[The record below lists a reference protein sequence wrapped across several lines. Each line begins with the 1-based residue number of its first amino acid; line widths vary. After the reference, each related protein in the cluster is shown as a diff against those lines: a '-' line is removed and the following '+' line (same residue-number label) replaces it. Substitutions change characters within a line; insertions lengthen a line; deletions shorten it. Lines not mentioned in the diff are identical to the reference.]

1 MSPSP
6 LLLSTSPS
14 RRGGASTKKPS
25 WEMSTTGH
33 PLSDLSNLLTPF
45 TTSSLPNT
53 SHLISPAFEPGATPG
68 LPTRDH
74 LLALYASLT
83 SYDPRRGDEVAWGAA
98 FNLFRLAAV
107 CQGIAARHA
116 VRQAS
121 SAKAAVHAAE
131 RGPLAEVAWALAPRK
146 EGANKARL

>member
-1 MSPSP
+1 
-6 LLLSTSPS
+6 
-14 RRGGASTKKPS
+14 
-25 WEMSTTGH
+25 MSTTGH

-45 TTSSLPNT
+45 TTSSLPQS
-53 SHLISPAFEPGATPG
+53 SHLLSPAFEPGRTPG

-74 LLALYASLT
+74 LIALYASLT
-83 SYDPRRGDEVAWGAA
+83 SYDPRQGGEVAWGAA

-131 RGPLAEVAWALAPRK
+131 RGPLAEVAWAMVLQK
-146 EGANKARL
+146 EGSHKARL

>member
-1 MSPSP
+1 
-6 LLLSTSPS
+6 
-14 RRGGASTKKPS
+14 
-25 WEMSTTGH
+25 MSTTGH
-33 PLSDLSNLLTPF
+33 PLSDLSNLLTSF
-45 TTSSLPNT
+45 TTSSLPQS
-53 SHLISPAFEPGATPG
+53 SHLLSPAFVPGRTPG

-74 LLALYASLT
+74 LLGLYASLT
-83 SYDPRRGDEVAWGAA
+83 SYDPRKGDEVAWGAA

-131 RGPLAEVAWALAPRK
+131 RGPLAEVAWGMVVEK
-146 EGANKARL
+146 EGSHKARL

>member
-1 MSPSP
+1 
-6 LLLSTSPS
+6 
-14 RRGGASTKKPS
+14 
-25 WEMSTTGH
+25 MSTTGH
-33 PLSDLSNLLTPF
+33 PLSDLSNLLTSF
-45 TTSSLPNT
+45 TTSSLPQN
-53 SHLISPAFEPGATPG
+53 SHLIAPAFAPGVTPG

-74 LLALYASLT
+74 LIGLYASLT
-83 SYDPRRGDEVAWGAA
+83 SYDPRSGGEDAWGAA

-131 RGPLAEVAWALAPRK
+131 RGPLAEVAWSLVPHK
-146 EGANKARL
+146 EGTHKAKL

>member
-1 MSPSP
+1 
-6 LLLSTSPS
+6 
-14 RRGGASTKKPS
+14 
-25 WEMSTTGH
+25 MSTTGH
-33 PLSDLSNLLTPF
+33 PLSDISNLLTPY
-45 TTSSLPNT
+45 TTSSLPPS
-53 SHLISPAFEPGATPG
+53 SHILAPAFEAGRTPG

-74 LLALYASLT
+74 LLSLYASLT
-83 SYDPRRGDEVAWGAA
+83 SYDPREGGEVAWGAA

-131 RGPLAEVAWALAPRK
+131 RGPLAEAAWDLVQEK
-146 EGANKARL
+146 EGSHKAKL